1 MKEPE
6 QRGESSERL
15 LKAFAAGRL
24 GGASG
29 NGSTAVQAGAATASA
44 LQQAVEVGRA
54 AWPRIPF
61 SGADFAAHI
70 GRVLDVHS
78 AGSAAGVL
86 AGDADAAA
94 AIASLQL
101 ADLFL
106 AGAAALGLQEAIV
119 EFEARYMK
127 PLPFILGMG
136 SAPED
141 ADPVVAALR
150 AKLLVGSDE
159 GAPRIASY
167 GGRGPLA
174 AWVAIA
180 AQRTALSL
188 TRHESALKRAHDR
201 AMNDAMAVDL
211 DPELRH
217 MKVRYKEHV
226 EAAFRD
232 ALSELVDRDR
242 ALLKLG
248 LVAGLGLEAIGAS
261 YNVNAST
268 VSRWLGRIREA
279 LLERTLVL
287 LRERLRLTE
296 PEAASIARLVTS
308 QMDVSVVR
316 FL

>member
-15 LKAFAAGRL
+15 LRAFAEGRAGV
-24 GGASG
+24 GGS
-29 NGSTAVQAGAATASA
+29 AVELTPEIAAA
-44 LQQAVEVGRA
+44 LRQAVELGRA
-54 AWPRIPF
+54 AWPKVSL
-61 SGADFAAHI
+61 SGAEFAFHI
-70 GRVLDVHS
+70 GRVLDAHS
-78 AGSAAGVL
+78 AGSPDEATAS
-86 AGDADAAA
+86 APDAAA
-94 AIASLQL
+94 AIAALQV

-106 AGAAALGLQEAIV
+106 AAAAARGSSEAIA
-119 EFEARYMK
+119 EFEARFMK

-136 SAPED
+136 TARDD
-141 ADPVVAALR
+141 ADAVCSALR
-150 AKLLVGSDE
+150 AKLLVGTADDP
-159 GAPRIASY
+159 PRIASY
-167 GGRGPLA
+167 GGRGPLG

-188 TRHESALKRAHDR
+188 NRHENALQRAHER
-201 AMNDAMAVDL
+201 AMNEAIAVDL

-217 MKVRYKEHV
+217 MKVRYKEAV
-226 EAAFRD
+226 ESAFRH
-232 ALSELVDRDR
+232 ALGELVDRDR

-248 LVAGLGLEAIGAS
+248 LVAGLSLEAIGAS

-268 VSRWLGRIREA
+268 VSRWLSRIRQG

-308 QMDVSVVR
+308 QIDVSVVR

>member
-1 MKEPE
+1 VKEPVH
-6 QRGESSERL
+6 RGESSERL
-15 LKAFAAGRL
+15 LRAFADGRMRGAGS
-24 GGASG
+24 AISV
-29 NGSTAVQAGAATASA
+29 VQAGAATASA
-44 LQQAVEVGRA
+44 LQQALEVGRA
-54 AWPRIPF
+54 AWPKVLF
-61 SGADFAAHI
+61 SGVDFATHI

-78 AGSAAGVL
+78 AGTAAGVP
-86 AGDADAAA
+86 AGDADTAA

-101 ADLFL
+101 TDLFL
-106 AGAAALGLQEAIV
+106 AGAAALGLPEAIA
-119 EFEARYMK
+119 EFEARFMK

-136 SAPED
+136 GASGE
-141 ADPVVAALR
+141 ADVVCSALR
-150 AKLLVGSDE
+150 TKLLVGSAE
-159 GAPRIASY
+159 GPPRIASY

-188 TRHESALKRAHDR
+188 DRHESTLKRAHDR
-201 AMNDAMAVDL
+201 AMNEAMAVDL
-211 DPELRH
+211 DPELKH

-232 ALSELVDRDR
+232 ALGELPDRDR

-248 LVAGLGLEAIGAS
+248 LVAGLGLEAMGAS

-268 VSRWLGRIREA
+268 VSRWLSRIRQS
-279 LLERTLVL
+279 LLDRTLVL

-308 QMDVSVVR
+308 QIDVSVVR

>member
-1 MKEPE
+1 MVEP
-6 QRGESSERL
+6 
-15 LKAFAAGRL
+15 AAGL
-24 GGASG
+24 
-29 NGSTAVQAGAATASA
+29 ASA
-44 LQQAVEVGRA
+44 LQQAVELGRA
-54 AWPRIPF
+54 AWPKVPLP
-61 SGADFAAHI
+61 GADFASHI
-70 GRVLDVHS
+70 GRVLDTHT
-78 AGSAAGVL
+78 AGSPT
-86 AGDADAAA
+86 DAMASAPDAAA

-106 AGAAALGLQEAIV
+106 AAAAARGIPEAIV

-136 SAPED
+136 TARED
-141 ADPVVAALR
+141 ADAVCSALR
-150 AKLLVGSDE
+150 AKLLAGTSEDP
-159 GAPRIASY
+159 PRIASY

-188 TRHESALKRAHDR
+188 NRHENALQRAHDR
-201 AMNDAMAVDL
+201 AMNEAIAVDL

-217 MKVRYKEHV
+217 MKGRYKESV
-226 EAAFRD
+226 ESAFRD
-232 ALSELVDRDR
+232 ALSELSDRDR

-248 LVAGLGLEAIGAS
+248 LVAGLSLEAIAAS

-268 VSRWLGRIREA
+268 VSRWLSRIREG
-279 LLERTLVL
+279 LLDRTLVL

-308 QMDVSVVR
+308 QIDVSVVR

>member
-1 MKEPE
+1 V
-6 QRGESSERL
+6 Q
-15 LKAFAAGRL
+15 
-24 GGASG
+24 SG
-29 NGSTAVQAGAATASA
+29 PATAAA
-44 LQQAVEVGRA
+44 LQQAAEVGRA
-54 AWPRIPF
+54 AWPKVQFPV
-61 SGADFAAHI
+61 ADFAAHI
-70 GRVLDVHS
+70 GRVLDVHT
-78 AGSAAGVL
+78 AGTASGVP

-101 ADLFL
+101 PDLFL
-106 AGAAALGLQEAIV
+106 AGAAAAGLQEAIA

-136 SAPED
+136 NAPEN
-141 ADPVVAALR
+141 ADTVCAALR
-150 AKLLVGSDE
+150 AKLLVASAE
-159 GAPRIASY
+159 GPPRIASY

-188 TRHESALKRAHDR
+188 NRQESALQRAHDR

-232 ALSELVDRDR
+232 ALGELTDRDR

-268 VSRWLGRIREA
+268 VSRWLGRIRQT

-308 QMDVSVVR
+308 QIDVSVVR